1 MNALN
6 YSFDFVPGSVGLGL
20 MTHSPGFSGGEIL
33 RFSKN
38 CVCLLTKV
46 LEAQFQMEAIR
57 AKKAIFEVG
66 TGVTKYMEA
75 SIQMLDVVLS
85 IFCFDFWFLEH

>member
-38 CVCLLTKV
+38 CVCLLTKM
-46 LEAQFQMEAIR
+46 LEAQFQMGAIR
-57 AKKAIFEVG
+57 PKMAVFKVG
-66 TGVTKYMEA
+66 KWVRLGGLFT
-75 SIQMLDVVLS
+75 
-85 IFCFDFWFLEH
+85 

>member
-1 MNALN
+1 MN

-38 CVCLLTKV
+38 CVCLLTKM
-46 LEAQFQMEAIR
+46 LEAHFHMGAIR
-57 AKKAIFEVG
+57 PKMAIFEVG
-66 TGVTKYMEA
+66 TGVTKHVEA
-75 SIQMLDVVLS
+75 SIQITESVC
-85 IFCFDFWFLEH
+85 IR

>member
-38 CVCLLTKV
+38 CVCLLTKN
-46 LEAQFQMEAIR
+46 
-57 AKKAIFEVG
+57 VG
-66 TGVTKYMEA
+66 NTISNGGDPTENG
-75 SIQMLDVVLS
+75 
-85 IFCFDFWFLEH
+85 DFRSGNRRNKIYGNINLNARCSFVNILV